1 MRLFVGLALGDAPRA
16 LAVRVAAELKPQLGR
31 GLEARWVPAENMH
44 LTVRFIG
51 YVPADRAPAVIS
63 AVSPPLDFAPF
74 EMALGGCGR
83 FPPRGAPRVI
93 WIGLTKGL
101 PALTALHEEFNRRL
115 APLGFEPENRPYS
128 AHLTLARIKDA
139 RAAAARQIDAAFE
152 HIRTGTVAQRVDA
165 LTLFESRLSPRSATY
180 VEVCRLPLNG

>member
-1 MRLFVGLALGDAPRA
+1 MRLFVGLALGDAARA
-16 LAVRVAAELKPQLGR
+16 LAVRVAGDLKPKLGR

-51 YVPADRAPAVIS
+51 YVPDDRTPSLIS
-63 AVSPPLDFAPF
+63 AVSSPLDFEPF
-74 EMALGGCGR
+74 EIELGGCGK
-83 FPPRGAPRVI
+83 FPPRGAPRAI

-101 PALTALHEEFNRRL
+101 PALTALHEAFNRRL

-128 AHLTLARIKDA
+128 AHLTLARFKDA

-165 LTLFESRLSPRSATY
+165 LTLFESRLSPRGPTY
-180 VEVCRLPLNG
+180 VEVCRLPLHG